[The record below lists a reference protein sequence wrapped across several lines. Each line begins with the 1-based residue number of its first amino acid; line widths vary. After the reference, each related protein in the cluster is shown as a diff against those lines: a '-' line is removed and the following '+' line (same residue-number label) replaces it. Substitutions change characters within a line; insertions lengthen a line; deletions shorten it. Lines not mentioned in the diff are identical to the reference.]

1 VVAEIS
7 GFSMRAVKITSFGG
21 VDGLEIREVADAPKP
36 TADRVRVRVRAA
48 GLNRADILQRL
59 GRYPAPPGYPQE
71 IPGLEFAGE
80 VESIGEEVRVWKVGD
95 RVFGI
100 TGGAGQAE
108 LVTVAENHLAPIPD
122 NLSWTEAAAVPE
134 VFMTAHDALFTQCRV
149 MTGERVLIHA
159 AGSGVGTAAIQLVK
173 AAGAFAYGTSRT
185 LEKLERA
192 AHFGLTASCA
202 VGDHPSKFAE
212 VVQEWTR
219 GMGVNVILDLVG
231 SAYLNPNLESL
242 SMKGRLIFV
251 GTTSGSKAEIDYG
264 IVMRKRLMIM
274 GTALRIRSAEEKATA
289 TRLFAEQVVPLLAAG
304 VVRPVI
310 DKVFAWTEVRAAHE
324 RIESNESFGKVVLAM
339 D

>member
-1 VVAEIS
+1 
-7 GFSMRAVKITSFGG
+7 MKAVIITSFGG
-21 VDGLEIREVADAPKP
+21 LDGLEIRDVADAPKP

-80 VESIGEEVRVWKVGD
+80 VESIGEEVRSWKIGD

-100 TGGAGQAE
+100 TGGGGQAE
-108 LVTVAENHLAPIPD
+108 FVTVPENHLAQIPD

-134 VFMTAHDALFTQCRV
+134 VFMTAQDALFTQCGV

-185 LEKLERA
+185 IEKLERA

-202 VGDHPSKFAE
+202 VGDDPTKFAE
-212 VVQEWTR
+212 VVKEWTK
-219 GMGVNVILDLVG
+219 GAGVNVILDLVG
-231 SAYLNPNLESL
+231 SAYLKANLESL

-264 IVMRKRLMIM
+264 IVMRKRLKIM

-289 TRLFAEQVVPLLAAG
+289 TRLFAEQVVPLLASG
-304 VVRPVI
+304 TVRPVI
-310 DKVFAWTEVRAAHE
+310 DKAFAWTEVRAAHE
-324 RIESNESFGKVVLAM
+324 RIESNESFGKVVLSM

>member
-1 VVAEIS
+1 
-7 GFSMRAVKITSFGG
+7 MKAVNITSFGG
-21 VDGLEIREVADAPKP
+21 VEGLEIREVNDAPKP

-80 VESIGEEVRVWKVGD
+80 VESIGEEVRNWKTGD

-100 TGGAGQAE
+100 IGGGGQAE
-108 LVTVAENHLAPIPD
+108 LVTVPEDHLAQIPD

-134 VFMTAHDALFTQCRV
+134 VFMTAHDALFTQCGV
-149 MTGERVLIHA
+149 MSGERVLIHA

-185 LEKLERA
+185 IGKLERA

-202 VGDHPSKFAE
+202 VGDDPIKFAE
-212 VVQEWTR
+212 VVKEWTR
-219 GMGVNVILDLVG
+219 GAGVNVILDLVG
-231 SAYLNPNLESL
+231 SAYLQPNLESL
-242 SMKGRLIFV
+242 AMKGRLIFV

-264 IVMRKRLMIM
+264 IVMRKRLKIM

-289 TRLFAEQVVPLLAAG
+289 TRLFAEQVVPLFASGA
-304 VVRPVI
+304 VRPVI
-310 DKVFAWTEVRAAHE
+310 DKVFAWTEVGVAHE
-324 RIESNESFGKVVLAM
+324 RIESNESFGKVVLTM